1 MPHARRWL
9 RLACYPFARL
19 HRYYRMSVARRVR
32 RALVWPLLLQGV
44 GTVGYPVIEGEP
56 WTLFDGA
63 YMTAITLATIGY
75 GETYPLSTAGRVFTI
90 FLAYS
95 GIFTLA
101 YFGSELVRSVV
112 TGELRDLLGR
122 ERMEEELRTLSG
134 HVIVC
139 GLGRMGKI
147 VCDELERERKKF
159 VVIERD
165 AIPFAEW
172 EYDYGIKLN
181 GDATEDEILRKAGAE
196 RAKALITSIASDAD
210 NLYVTLSARLL
221 NPNLIIVARAEEE
234 EAEAKLRKV
243 GATKVISPYL
253 AGGSRAVQAVFR
265 PSVMRIMEM
274 ATRPEFLDLQMEEV
288 LIREGSPLAGRT
300 LKETRLAA
308 EHGIMVAGILQP
320 GGELAYAPQG
330 DVILRAGA
338 TVIALGQRKE
348 LAVLERLAAGE
359 LFGTKSNS

>member
-1 MPHARRWL
+1 MLLPK
-9 RLACYPFARL
+9 RL
-19 HRYYRMSVARRVR
+19 R
-32 RALVWPLLLQGV
+32 RALIWPILLQGV
-44 GTVGYPVIEGEP
+44 GTVGYPLIEGEP

-75 GETYPLSTAGRVFTI
+75 GETHPLTTGGKIFTI

-101 YFGSELVRSVV
+101 YFGSEIVRGVV
-112 TGELRDLLGR
+112 TGELRELLGR
-122 ERMEEELRTLSG
+122 ERMEEELSTLSG

-147 VCDELERERKKF
+147 VCDELERQQKKF

-165 AIPFAEW
+165 AIPFADW
-172 EYDYGIKLN
+172 EYEFGVKLT

-196 RAKALITSIASDAD
+196 RAKALITAIASDAD

-221 NPNLIIVARAEEE
+221 SPSLIIIARAEEE

-265 PSVMRIMEM
+265 PTVLRIMEM
-274 ATRPEFLDLQMEEV
+274 ATRPEFLDLQIEEV
-288 LIREGSPLAGRT
+288 IITAGSPIAGKT
-300 LKETRLAA
+300 LKESRLAV
-308 EHGIMVAGILQP
+308 EHGIMIAGILP
-320 GGELAYAPQG
+320 LNGELMYAPQG
-330 DVILRAGA
+330 DAVIQPGCTL
-338 TVIALGQRKE
+338 IALGQRKE
-348 LAVLERLAAGE
+348 LTLLEQLAAGE
-359 LFGTKSNS
+359 KQ